1 MCAHLSYK
9 NITEQ
14 KQQQQQQNDKN
25 KTKKNLSAP
34 ELRMGQKRQ
43 NQPTKRKKKTCIS
56 LTKCSRL
63 MTVRCNGKCIQF
75 TAQKK

>member
-25 KTKKNLSAP
+25 KTKENLRAP

-43 NQPTKRKKKTCIS
+43 NQPTKRKKKPV
-56 LTKCSRL
+56 L
-63 MTVRCNGKCIQF
+63 
-75 TAQKK
+75 A

>member
-1 MCAHLSYK
+1 MCAHPNYK

-14 KQQQQQQNDKN
+14 KQQQQQQNDKI
-25 KTKKNLSAP
+25 KTKKNLRAP
-34 ELRMGQKRQ
+34 ELRMGQMRQ
-43 NQPTKRKKKTCIS
+43 NQPTKRKKTCIS

-63 MTVRCNGKCIQF
+63 MTVRRNGKCIQF